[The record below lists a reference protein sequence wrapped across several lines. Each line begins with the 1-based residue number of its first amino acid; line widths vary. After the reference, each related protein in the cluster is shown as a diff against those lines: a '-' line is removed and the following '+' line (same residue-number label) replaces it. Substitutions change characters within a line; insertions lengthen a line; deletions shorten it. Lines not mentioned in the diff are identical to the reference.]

1 MFVFILEVLAGDGP
15 GSDGPGSDGPGSF
28 FTLLKKAKMALRTR
42 GGCKATAPL
51 ASTLRP
57 YSGPPLAAPAVPAG
71 IVSMALPILESPFHS
86 GELPPLMPSP
96 APSLH
101 MSPEFV
107 LSQTPT
113 LEATPIM
120 ALMPMESP
128 SMPLAPIN
136 PIPSPVTLGQ
146 VEDILTTSEM
156 VCTLQ
161 TRTRTWTLFPDPTPM
176 SVDAA
181 SPSPPA
187 VPLPGVPYDGIPK
200 LEYPWLMRHPLPH
213 SNFSD
218 WVTDALAQDIPAYV
232 LECMI
237 QTMHM
242 PMTKSEKKQMNT
254 HLKALDSLM
263 HGAI

>member
-71 IVSMALPILESPFHS
+71 IVSMASPILESPFHS
-86 GELPPLMPSP
+86 GKLPPLMPSL

-101 MSPEFV
+101 MSLEFI
-107 LSQTPT
+107 LSWTPT
-113 LEATPIM
+113 LEATPIV
-120 ALMPMESP
+120 ALMPVGSP

-146 VEDILTTSEM
+146 VKDILATSEM

-161 TRTRTWTLFPDPTPM
+161 TWTPSPPLFPDPTPM
-176 SVDAA
+176 HQQKSTFLI
-181 SPSPPA
+181 PSYSILLHLI
-187 VPLPGVPYDGIPK
+187 PLILGVRR
-200 LEYPWLMRHPLPH
+200 E
-213 SNFSD
+213 
-218 WVTDALAQDIPAYV
+218 
-232 LECMI
+232 
-237 QTMHM
+237 
-242 PMTKSEKKQMNT
+242 
-254 HLKALDSLM
+254 
-263 HGAI
+263 